1 MTRKSSLL
9 YKSDSLALIT
19 IIIIVILFPSNGLVS
34 LCNINNPIM
43 AVSFLVSFNPHRPIV
58 MTREQIQKRIG
69 DLESQ
74 RLLLLQSKIQ
84 GDACSSSLGGSL
96 DSANNTDANLTMALA
111 ALVAESNDL
120 KCQCVSQS
128 LNDPDTPKANITAC
142 ADYESK
148 LAEVIAIG
156 SAKGASLSELR
167 KLQSLIGGDDDA
179 VVDQVLDRL
188 NSELNELSVQ
198 LPFAPGNTDD
208 IPGSLGQTVD
218 PNEKWFSFEY
228 NSKQANTQ
236 VSSDTASFY
245 STYSASSRSYSAS
258 ASYSWWGSRRRSN
271 SYSSS
276 YSYSRSYAGST
287 SNTYQRLTESEVVVK
302 GKLLRVTVQR
312 PWFRPDLF
320 KNQRLTIVS
329 SQHAIKSHPASY
341 LIH

>member
-1 MTRKSSLL
+1 MTR
-9 YKSDSLALIT
+9 D
-19 IIIIVILFPSNGLVS
+19 
-34 LCNINNPIM
+34 
-43 AVSFLVSFNPHRPIV
+43 
-58 MTREQIQKRIG
+58 QIQQRIG

-74 RLLLLQSKIQ
+74 RLILLRSKIQ
-84 GDACSSSLGGSL
+84 GEACSSSLGGSL
-96 DSANNTDANLTMALA
+96 DSANTTDTNLTIALA

-142 ADYESK
+142 SDYEKK
-148 LAEVIAIG
+148 LAEVIAAA
-156 SAKGASLSELR
+156 SAKGASLGELR
-167 KLQSLIGGDDDA
+167 KLQSLIGGDDEA
-179 VVDQVLDRL
+179 VVDDVVDRI
-188 NSELNELSVQ
+188 NSELNELSSL

-228 NSKQANTQ
+228 NSKQTNAQ
-236 VSSDTASFY
+236 SSSDLQSYY

-258 ASYSWWGSRRRSN
+258 ASYSWWGNRRSN

-276 YSYSRSYAGST
+276 YGYSSSSYASSS

-302 GKLLRVTVQR
+302 GKLLRVTIQR

-320 KNQRLTIVS
+320 KNERLTIVS
-329 SQHAIKSHPASY
+329 SQLENKSNSGLFY